1 VHLSVRHREFI
12 ERVGL
17 IVRTERRASTW
28 TQRELGRRSGVPQS
42 RISLIER
49 GLARTVRSDE
59 VDRLLT
65 TLGVEFWLGARGPSH
80 VDLRPADLV
89 HAKCSAYVDRRLRSA
104 GWLVAREVEVG
115 GAQGRGWIDLL
126 AYDPARRLL
135 LIIEVKT
142 ELLDLGAI
150 ERTMGWYEREAVAAA
165 RRLGWRPL
173 RSASALLVLDS
184 DANDLAIRAAR
195 DVLARA
201 FAGRAT
207 ALRRVVSGE
216 DAVDGARF
224 LSSIDPRS
232 RRSVWLRTTTT
243 DGRRTAPPYADY
255 ADALR
260 HLSHGP
266 ARR

>member
-1 VHLSVRHREFI
+1 
-12 ERVGL
+12 
-17 IVRTERRASTW
+17 
-28 TQRELGRRSGVPQS
+28 
-42 RISLIER
+42 
-49 GLARTVRSDE
+49 
-59 VDRLLT
+59 
-65 TLGVEFWLGARGPSH
+65 
-80 VDLRPADLV
+80 
-89 HAKCSAYVDRRLRSA
+89 
-104 GWLVAREVEVG
+104 
-115 GAQGRGWIDLL
+115 
-126 AYDPARRLL
+126 

-184 DANDLAIRAAR
+184 EANDRAIRAAR

-243 DGRRTAPPYADY
+243 DGRRTAAPYADY